1 MIWFLILFT
10 LSLYIGIRNN
20 NIMSEL
26 YLNSVDKR
34 ISGLVSDLYSVIG
47 KPVSF
52 NQSPTLQ
59 AKIVA
64 FSEESMY
71 IDGMRVVPMCIV
83 EVCASEY
90 GLSPHAVGDRFK
102 ADLVATHNAYF
113 F

>member
-1 MIWFLILFT
+1 MIWFVYE
-10 LSLYIGIRNN
+10 LSLSLCIEIRNN

-26 YLNSVDKR
+26 FKNGVDKR

-52 NQSPTLQ
+52 NTSPTLQ

-71 IDGMRVVPMCIV
+71 IDGLRVVPMCIV
-83 EVCASEY
+83 EVCESEY